1 MTGWVGVGRTHRG
14 FVRPVNQDAF
24 AVLDDLGVWMV
35 ADGLGGKPG
44 GEIASQLAIDSLVK
58 QAESHRRLLHDSRDY
73 VPTLLSQFL
82 MTAHHL
88 LLDKGATVRQLKG
101 LGTTIV
107 VLCIVPESVSTAA
120 VAHVGDSRAYL
131 WREGA
136 LTRLTRDHTFGE
148 RYVEAGILTPE
159 QARVHPDSHVL
170 TRALGFGETLEP
182 ECSTFTLLRD
192 DCILLCTD
200 GLSKML
206 SDEEIAAILGSSG
219 TSSRACDA
227 LVEAALERGGIDNV
241 TVVVCGPA
249 PTSPEIIQTNRH

>member
-1 MTGWVGVGRTHRG
+1 MTGWVGAGRTHRG
-14 FVRPVNQDAF
+14 YVRPVNQDAF
-24 AVLDDLGVWMV
+24 AVLNELGVWMV
-35 ADGLGGKPG
+35 ADGLGGKPAG
-44 GEIASQLAIDSLVK
+44 DIASQLAIASLVK
-58 QAESHRRLLHDSRDY
+58 QAENHRRLLQDSRDY

-88 LLDKGATVRQLKG
+88 LLDKGATSRELKG

-107 VLCIVPESVSTAA
+107 ILCIVPEPAATAT

-131 WREGA
+131 WREGV

-148 RYVEAGILTPE
+148 RYVEEGILTPE
-159 QARVHPDSHVL
+159 QARIHPDSHIL

-182 ECSTFTLLRD
+182 ECSTFTLRQD
-192 DCILLCTD
+192 DCMLLCTD
-200 GLSKML
+200 GLTKML
-206 SDEEIAAILGSSG
+206 SDDEIAAVLGSNG

-227 LVEAALERGGIDNV
+227 LVGAALERGGIDNV

-249 PTSPEIIQTNRH
+249 PTPPETAQANRH